1 MMESGSLCAAMK
13 SWRRLSNWNRRF
25 GSQCE
30 SLSRVPA
37 VTVPIS
43 PTNYGRGGGVGRGLG
58 PGGDLGV
65 GVGLGVTVGV
75 GVAVAVAVAVAVG
88 VAVGV
93 GVGVGVA
100 VVVGV
105 GVPQGVSVYCWL
117 SLVPVPGPELPA
129 TA

>member
-1 MMESGSLCAAMK
+1 MESGSLCAAMK

-75 GVAVAVAVAVAVG
+75 GVSVSAYVAAYGSAVSRWSRVAISSWGRTVSLI
-88 VAVGV
+88 
-93 GVGVGVA
+93 
-100 VVVGV
+100 
-105 GVPQGVSVYCWL
+105 PQCG
-117 SLVPVPGPELPA
+117 A
-129 TA
+129 IDAITN